1 MARKKAPE
9 EHENHER
16 WLVSYADFITLLF
29 AFFVVLYSMSSV
41 NEGKYRVL
49 SNSMTAAFRPSTRS
63 INPIQVGELVRS
75 PPSNIPTISEMPVP
89 INILPVILS
98 RNDPVSNHTANYANN
113 ERELALVGAS
123 SQIEYI
129 ADELVGAFA
138 SLIDSKQVTV
148 RKDLL
153 WLEVE
158 INSNILFKSGSAD
171 LSIDAE
177 EVLNK
182 LGVLLSKYPNRIT
195 VEGFTDNLPIQNP
208 IFPSN
213 WELSSARAATVVRL
227 FEGYGVAPERMS
239 SVGYGEY
246 RPDSDNDSV
255 EGRASNRRVIVVVM
269 ANIQRQ
275 GQDIDIPFTD
285 LELFR
290 QRVRDSQK

>member
-49 SNSMTAAFRPSTRS
+49 SDSMMAAFRPSTRS
-63 INPIQVGELVRS
+63 LNPIQIGELVRS
-75 PPSNIPTISEMPVP
+75 PPSNIPTILEMPVP
-89 INILPVILS
+89 INILPIIL
-98 RNDPVSNHTANYANN
+98 NKNNPVSNPAANYANN

-123 SQIEYI
+123 YQIEYI

-171 LSIDAE
+171 LSVDAE

-246 RPDSDNDSV
+246 RPSSDNDSE